1 MTVIQRL
8 WYVQQIGLLFKKF
21 HQKQPMLQIGK
32 ILHCW
37 KNLGMLR
44 FSRFWDQV
52 FATTSLHT
60 YLPPFVLHQG
70 SQYQIQGQTNFQPT
84 NLEKRFINFLFL
96 LRVWLFGGL
105 KVWSQIAE
113 NYPSQKL
120 ELLFPKNGYTCHQ
133 GVIWQIKGIPI
144 FF

>member
-1 MTVIQRL
+1 MYNIYGYYL
-8 WYVQQIGLLFKKF
+8 KKF
-21 HQKQPMLQIGK
+21 TRSSQRYKIGK
-32 ILHCW
+32 IFQCW

-44 FSRFWDQV
+44 FSRFWDQL

-60 YLPPFVLHQG
+60 YLPPCVLHQG
-70 SQYQIQGQTNFQPT
+70 SQYQIQGLKKFQPT